1 MTESRESRVWGDE
14 GVEPDPGEETYEGG
28 EQPIA
33 EYDNWAMW
41 SVTNDIETL
50 FAWLDTVEDDLDTHI
65 ADDTNPHNVTEEQ
78 TGAAA
83 SLTAH
88 EDSTTDVHGIEGED
102 SVAGVSDI
110 ETHRET
116 EVHDE
121 PQPAQ
126 THGNEDHTET
136 FAVDGDAQ
144 PPEEHANEV
153 HTEDFETESGAQQ
166 RVDDH
171 ESETSGVHGVESGD
185 IASTDDVS
193 PIQASSDVD
202 HNDTQGGTSGTP
214 HDHADPDDPVT
225 QFDPG
230 DVADGEVLT
239 NENGSLT
246 GTEIDVDTETEIDLI
261 EVATTD
267 DLPDPD
273 ELDDPTIAYVDESDD
288 YLGVFQE

>member
-28 EQPIA
+28 ERPIA

-126 THGNEDHTET
+126 THGNEAHSET
-136 FAVDGDAQ
+136 FVTNDEGVTEFAVGTLQDGEALVNEGGVLTGSDEIGGGDA
-144 PPEEHANEV
+144 
-153 HTEDFETESGAQQ
+153 ET
-166 RVDDH
+166 D
-171 ESETSGVHGVESGD
+171 
-185 IASTDDVS
+185 
-193 PIQASSDVD
+193 
-202 HNDTQGGTSGTP
+202 
-214 HDHADPDDPVT
+214 
-225 QFDPG
+225 
-230 DVADGEVLT
+230 
-239 NENGSLT
+239 
-246 GTEIDVDTETEIDLI
+246 IDLI
-261 EVATTD
+261 EVATLD
-267 DLPDPD
+267 ELPDP
-273 ELDDPTIAYVDESDD
+273 ENVEDPTIAYVDEEDD